1 LGSGSPAIGDP
12 LDSVAPGAAAGVA
25 VDSATVER
33 IADSAIWDALA
44 GVTDPE
50 LPVSIVDLGM
60 VYGVSAD
67 EEGRVAI
74 ELTFTSIG
82 CPAMDMLLEDVDRA
96 VRRLPGV
103 IDVMV
108 DVVWSPPW
116 TKARL
121 TPRGRRLLMAY
132 GLSV

>member
-1 LGSGSPAIGDP
+1 MITEDQIR
-12 LDSVAPGAAAGVA
+12 
-25 VDSATVER
+25 E
-33 IADSAIWDALA
+33 ALA

-60 VYGVSAD
+60 VYGIAVDDA
-67 EEGRVAI
+67 GRVAI

-96 VRRLPGV
+96 VRALDGV
-103 IDVMV
+103 SDVAV

-121 TPRGRRLLMAY
+121 TPRGRYALMAY

>member
-1 LGSGSPAIGDP
+1 MTKITEE
-12 LDSVAPGAAAGVA
+12 A
-25 VDSATVER
+25 VLQ
-33 IADSAIWDALA
+33 ALEA
-44 GVTDPE
+44 VTDPE

-60 VYGVSAD
+60 VYGVGV

-74 ELTFTSIG
+74 DLTFTSMG

-96 VRRLPGV
+96 LRALPGV
-103 IDVMV
+103 TAVTI

-121 TPRGRRLLMAY
+121 TPRGRHALMAY
-132 GLSV
+132 GLSI